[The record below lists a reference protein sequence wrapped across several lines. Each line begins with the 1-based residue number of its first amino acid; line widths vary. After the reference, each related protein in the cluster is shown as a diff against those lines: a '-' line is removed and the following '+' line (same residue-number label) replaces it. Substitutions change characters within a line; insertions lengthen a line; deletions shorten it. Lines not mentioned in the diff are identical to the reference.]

1 MVSPLQ
7 TWAHREPKGLWP
19 ALGGLAVVAHVGV
32 LGLSLPYVL
41 TLMQPSDAQSAAVV
55 PIELIEAEADVATP
69 TEPSVEPDP
78 NPSAEPRTAP
88 SPARE
93 SASGPPSAQPPS
105 STSAEPPTPTNPAA
119 TEDILTAD
127 DPPVVAQDE
136 PPSDTTGTETPVE
149 PDEPP
154 AEPETVPPDE
164 EADESPDSDTAEE
177 EPDLPSEPAEPDDLE
192 LPDADLPE
200 EEPQEPAPITEEED
214 TPPVVPGEDLLPTP
228 EENNQGDD
236 AAQQAYL
243 NIVGHEYVPED
254 LLRDVT
260 DTPPAPLYEAVTS
273 VTLQPRDVGCGQV
286 DFAERQVTYRVVVRP
301 DGSLQSAV
309 PWTGSIEGR
318 SLSEG
323 ERAIACLLVSAGF
336 SFTPATTDGQ
346 PVLNDNLLLTIDIIE
361 SGLD

>member
-1 MVSPLQ
+1 MISPLQ

-41 TLMQPSDAQSAAVV
+41 TLMQPSGAQSSVVV
-55 PIELIEAEADVATP
+55 PIELIEVDADVATS
-69 TEPSVEPDP
+69 TGPSVEPDFE
-78 NPSAEPRTAP
+78 PSAEPKTSP
-88 SPARE
+88 SPTRDSTSE
-93 SASGPPSAQPPS
+93 TPPAQPPP
-105 STSAEPPTPTNPAA
+105 STSAAPPAPANPATA
-119 TEDILTAD
+119 EDILTTD
-127 DPPVVAQDE
+127 DQPVVAQNE
-136 PPSDTTGTETPVE
+136 TASDTTDTETPVDQ
-149 PDEPP
+149 DEPT
-154 AEPETVPPDE
+154 AEPETTPPDE
-164 EADESPDSDTAEE
+164 VPDESPGSNTPEE
-177 EPDLPSEPAEPDDLE
+177 EPDLLSEPTEPDDFE
-192 LPDADLPE
+192 RPDAELPE
-200 EEPQEPAPITEEED
+200 EEPQKPEPIAEEDD